1 MKVHALLT
9 EEMIIPELASTGRE
23 EALQEMVSFLKG
35 REKITCPDELYEKL
49 LQREKQQSTAIGDG
63 VAIPHCK
70 LKEVKDP
77 ILVLAVSK
85 KGVRFE
91 SMDGKPA
98 HVFFLVIS
106 SPENPSVNLQILA
119 AIAHLARK
127 ASSLQKKILQAKTP
141 ARIIEVI
148 REIEEKME

>member
-1 MKVHALLT
+1 VKVHALLT